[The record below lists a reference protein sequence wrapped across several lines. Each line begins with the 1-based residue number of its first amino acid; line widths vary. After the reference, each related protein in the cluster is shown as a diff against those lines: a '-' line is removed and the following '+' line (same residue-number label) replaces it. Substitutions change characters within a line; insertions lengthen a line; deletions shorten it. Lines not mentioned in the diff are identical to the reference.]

1 MLKAVLWDNDGVLVD
16 TEELYFNTTR
26 KALSKVGVD
35 LTRDLFV
42 RISLKQGRSTFDLA
56 AAQGVGQEVITRL
69 RADRNRRYCDLL
81 RNGVR
86 VLDGV
91 EDTLRQLQ
99 GRVLM
104 GVVTNSRR
112 EHFEII
118 HTATGLLHYFDFVLT
133 REDYNK
139 SKPDPDSFLTAI
151 KQNGLQQQ
159 HCIIVEDS
167 ERGFA
172 AAKAAGI
179 RCIMV
184 PNSLTKD
191 GNFPGAYRVLNNAGE
206 VAAEVLQL
214 LRLPD
219 QFIKKEGENLERR
232 FSLKT

>member
-1 MLKAVLWDNDGVLVD
+1 MIKAVLWDNDGVLVD
-16 TEELYFNTTR
+16 TEELYFKATR

-56 AAQGVGQEVITRL
+56 AARGVGQEVIDRL
-69 RADRNRRYCDLL
+69 RAERNLSYSNLL

-86 VLDGV
+86 VLEGV

-133 REDYNK
+133 RENYKK

-151 KQNGLQQQ
+151 KQNGLQRQ

-167 ERGFA
+167 QRGFA

-206 VAAEVLQL
+206 IAAEVLQL
-214 LRLPD
+214 LRLSD
-219 QFIKKEGENLERR
+219 QFTKKEGENLAYS
-232 FSLKT
+232 FTIY